1 MVRLGLSFVFAFGF
15 YAAYLSVTLAVFST
29 NNLKS
34 SSMAGP
40 PIYKTNTL
48 SQIAI
53 NNILTCVLLL
63 LLLLLLLVLPLGV
76 DAMMCLN
83 FQFTLGAFLAQLL
96 RNHKM
101 FDFRLSVG
109 NWHYDDDDQVIFGG
123 NFIGPSNA

>member
-1 MVRLGLSFVFAFGF
+1 MARLGLSFVFAFGF

-40 PIYKTNTL
+40 PPIYKTNTL

-53 NNILTCVLLL
+53 NNILTCVLW
-63 LLLLLLLVLPLGV
+63 LLLLLLVLPLGV

-109 NWHYDDDDQVIFGG
+109 NWHYDGDQVIFGG